1 MRLTNPTANNHDSD
15 TKSRETETE
24 IICSWLKSNIVVH
37 SWKLKISSWDI
48 ISKIKYYYKRRG
60 LNNKTEKL
68 IKEINLMQA
77 RLAFWVKRVFRLFF
91 LGLHFFLYIR
101 KRRNLDSVGRMAT
114 LHFLRV
120 SYFFWTWV
128 LRDGVDPSSLNNQDK
143 VVAIIMCS
151 SAIEILG
158 RRSRMKSC

>member
-91 LGLHFFLYIR
+91 LGLHFFIYIR
-101 KRRNLDSVGRMAT
+101 KRMESGQRRPNGNPSLFTCQLFFLNLSSKPALDQ
-114 LHFLRV
+114 
-120 SYFFWTWV
+120 V
-128 LRDGVDPSSLNNQDK
+128 LWITRTV
-143 VVAIIMCS
+143 IMCS

-158 RRSRMKSC
+158 RRSRMESC